1 MVKIQYTPTPF
12 DLKAILVQLLKQ
24 IWNFNTCADKYECV
38 DCVSF
43 EEWCIDFAKTKWK
56 ADFVDFDFVIRK
68 IKETDRSFID
78 FDRINIFE
86 PEKIFALFKKFFF
99 F

>member
-38 DCVSF
+38 DCLSF

-68 IKETDRSFID
+68 IKLIGHLLILIE
-78 FDRINIFE
+78 
-86 PEKIFALFKKFFF
+86 
-99 F
+99 